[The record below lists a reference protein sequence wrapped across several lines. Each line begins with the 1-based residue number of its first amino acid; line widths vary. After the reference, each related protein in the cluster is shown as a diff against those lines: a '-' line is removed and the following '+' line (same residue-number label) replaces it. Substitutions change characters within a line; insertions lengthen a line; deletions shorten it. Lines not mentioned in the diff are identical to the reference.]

1 MVGNLPE
8 VLEEILTAHADDLN
22 RGADTTDSLTMQ
34 YAALF
39 PELPALL
46 HLGKLLQKAL
56 SPVKPRASFVRQLE
70 EQLLHSLPA
79 APIPAPPPMRL
90 MLIGA
95 LVGSVLSLTGVG
107 LLLLRRVRYQ
117 ARLAARPGAGQAAP
131 VTPTM

>member
-46 HLGKLLQKAL
+46 HLGKLLKKTL
-56 SPVKPRASFVRQLE
+56 VPVKPRALFVRQLE
-70 EQLLHSLPA
+70 EQLLYNLPA
-79 APIPAPPPMRL
+79 APIPTPPPMRF

-95 LVGSVLSLTGVG
+95 LVGSALSLTGVG
-107 LLLLRRVRYQ
+107 LLLLRRVRYE
-117 ARLAARPGAGQAAP
+117 ARLAARSGAGQAAP